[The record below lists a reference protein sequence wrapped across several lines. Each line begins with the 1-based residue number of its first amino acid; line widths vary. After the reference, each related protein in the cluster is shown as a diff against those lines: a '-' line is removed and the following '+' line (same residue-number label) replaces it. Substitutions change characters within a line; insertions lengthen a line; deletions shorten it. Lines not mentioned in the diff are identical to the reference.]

1 MADAQRAWLLA
12 LPLCAA
18 ALSMP
23 PGVRP
28 AHTRVRTPPPC
39 CADKSPFLT
48 GMVTNRDSPE
58 ARENQLA
65 WAKKEM
71 AGQVPKEYEDREA
84 FVTKYIEHEKETEGR
99 ELSRE
104 EAEKEVDEWLLKQAS
119 ADDRLLAVGRRSA
132 RAALPAQAANA
143 PAQME
148 TTDLAAAVLVRARA
162 IRGAAAPL
170 PSRCQSRPHDRPWI
184 SEQRAIRL
192 SWPSRRRFATLA
204 LHCHSTHTLR
214 TLNVTPSCQVFV
226 AAFGVGL
233 YTSNQ

>member
-1 MADAQRAWLLA
+1 MAGAQRAWLLA

-18 ALSMP
+18 ALSTP
-23 PGVRP
+23 LGVRP
-28 AHTRVRTPPPC
+28 AHTWIRTPPPC

-99 ELSRE
+99 ELSRA

-119 ADDRLLAVGRRSA
+119 ADDRS
-132 RAALPAQAANA
+132 PA
-143 PAQME
+143 
-148 TTDLAAAVLVRARA
+148 
-162 IRGAAAPL
+162 
-170 PSRCQSRPHDRPWI
+170 
-184 SEQRAIRL
+184 
-192 SWPSRRRFATLA
+192 RRRPPLSSRASSGAGCERAGTD
-204 LHCHSTHTLR
+204 
-214 TLNVTPSCQVFV
+214 
-226 AAFGVGL
+226 GDG
-233 YTSNQ
+233 

>member
-28 AHTRVRTPPPC
+28 AHTRIRTPPPC

-148 TTDLAAAVLVRARA
+148 TTDLAAAVLVRPPAVAAREPFVGPHLPCC
-162 IRGAAAPL
+162 RGVSHGHTTGPG
-170 PSRCQSRPHDRPWI
+170 S
-184 SEQRAIRL
+184 QRAIRL
-192 SWPSRRRFATLA
+192 SWPSRRFATL
-204 LHCHSTHTLR
+204 S
-214 TLNVTPSCQVFV
+214 LN
-226 AAFGVGL
+226 A
-233 YTSNQ
+233 Y